1 MSADVIELQFEGGA
15 GGVSGACFGIN
26 SCESKHFFDEVLNGA
41 EGCAPVLGNVESRA
55 TRATYAT
62 QAQHWLDA
70 LLDDTPAIPPAAPTT
85 PAAPKHWLVSVPGRA
100 PEAVT
105 CLQGATEA
113 EMLAQWPTAHVVP
126 LS

>member
-1 MSADVIELQFEGGA
+1 MSADVIELHPEGGA
-15 GGVSGACFGIN
+15 GGVSGACFGITA
-26 SCESKHFFDEVLNGA
+26 CESKHFFDDLLNLG
-41 EGCAPVLGNVESRA
+41 GDRVLGNVESRA

-70 LLDDTPAIPPAAPTT
+70 LLDDTPAFTPAAPTT

-113 EMLAQWPTAHVVP
+113 EMLAQWPTAHVEP